1 MLLDNLWNAS
11 IRTRVF
17 LRRWMPTNIL
27 LDKIRRRDRLK
38 WGFPAML
45 LGVAYLAAAVGCVL
59 LIEQGWPE
67 ALYLLFFLMLWN
79 SLKFL
84 IMGPISVVLLIRA
97 RTREAIARRRARRQ
111 TATKEREYAVAGA
124 VR

>member
-27 LDKIRRRDRLK
+27 LDMIRRREGLK
-38 WGFPAML
+38 WCVPAMI
-45 LGVAYLAAAVGCVL
+45 LGLVYLAAAVGCVL

-79 SLKFL
+79 SLKFVL
-84 IMGPISVVLLIRA
+84 MGPISVILLIRA
-97 RTREAIARRRARRQ
+97 RTHEAIAQHRAHRQ
-111 TATKEREYAVAGA
+111 AATQHRF
-124 VR
+124 

>member
-1 MLLDNLWNAS
+1 MG
-11 IRTRVF
+11 R
-17 LRRWMPTNIL
+17 P
-27 LDKIRRRDRLK
+27 RDAPR
-38 WGFPAML
+38 P
-45 LGVAYLAAAVGCVL
+45 AVGCVF

-84 IMGPISVVLLIRA
+84 LMGPISVILLIRA
-97 RTREAIARRRARRQ
+97 RTREAIVRRRARRQ
-111 TATKEREYAVAGA
+111 AATGAREYAVAGA